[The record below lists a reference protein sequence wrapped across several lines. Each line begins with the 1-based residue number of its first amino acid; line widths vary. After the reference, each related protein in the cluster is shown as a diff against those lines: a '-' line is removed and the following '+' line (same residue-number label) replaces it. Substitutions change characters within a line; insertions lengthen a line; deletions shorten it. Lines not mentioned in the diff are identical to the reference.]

1 MAAPILPQDVTE
13 HLEAAIQLSNRRV
26 HLRFLDEAE
35 LLLAFNLPA
44 AAVLVAGVVL
54 ESILAGRREQG
65 GSENRE
71 RMEKWFELRNSVAHA
86 QAPTVTLDQ
95 AREMVEDVRRCLTRE
110 IQVGPR
116 LAPPNVPAE
125 APRQVR
131 GKYKFVPT
139 STAEFIRR
147 KADEL
152 RLEHDEHGHLMLAR

>member
-13 HLEAAIQLSNRRV
+13 HLEDAIQLSNRRV

-35 LLLAFNLPA
+35 VLLALNFPA

-54 ESILAGRREQG
+54 ESILADQRDQG
-65 GSENRE
+65 ASEDRQ
-71 RMEKWFELRNSVAHA
+71 RMEKWSELRNSAAHA
-86 QAPTVTLDQ
+86 HVPTVSLDQ
-95 AREMVEDVRRCLTRE
+95 AREMVGDVRRSLMPESR
-110 IQVGPR
+110 VGPR
-116 LAPPNVPAE
+116 LAPRTRPAG

-139 STAEFIRR
+139 SSSEFIRR

-152 RLEHDEHGHLMLAR
+152 RLEHKERGN